1 MKKYTIYLI
10 FLLVFS
16 TAAFSETPNKVAI
29 LEFENRAA
37 KKFEPFVQSVSH
49 MLTIKL
55 KSSEHLTPIKQTE
68 IEGQMQHLGI
78 KKGELIDKQTA
89 VRLGI
94 SLGAHILIKGNFSEV
109 YQLECLLIDAKTG
122 NPMLPQAVKGDKA
135 KVIDMVDELAQLLAV
150 SVGEKKTTK
159 LAILPFEN
167 NASEEY
173 KAFVRGISSM
183 IMLSLEDKEN
193 LVITEAGQ
201 VEKAM
206 QDLGMQT
213 KDLKKAAQLGNL
225 LAVDVLVSGNFREAY
240 RLEAELMD
248 VRTQKPPV
256 VPQLSVRK
264 SVTGGKSEITSLV
277 DKLAKELTGKQKGT
291 LKIAVLYF
299 DNNAPD
305 EYRFFVRGISDM
317 LMTALGQSDNLT
329 LIERTQIDKA
339 MQNFKIEMEGPINAE
354 QTVKIGEWL
363 GADAMVLGS
372 FTKFGGVYRIDA
384 RMIDARTGKLI
395 VGEHVKGG
403 EGEVITLVDQL
414 GKKLIEKLN
423 KKEAKVKGERGILE
437 IKFRIDVTPMTE
449 RRAYHHICKL
459 YVDDKYLGESKVVEA
474 RKGWK
479 TTFTKQLAAGKHKV
493 EISHGYV
500 KKGTWGGKFN
510 KQPKIFSVII
520 KPNSTTLI
528 KYEYEV
534 GWIKDEYEYEKTKT
548 GKLQVPFKSIIHDI
562 LGE

>member
-1 MKKYTIYLI
+1 MKTFKIYLI
-10 FLLVFS
+10 FLFIFS
-16 TAAFSETPNKVAI
+16 ATAFSETPSKVAI

-55 KSSEHLTPIKQTE
+55 KSSEHLMPIKQTE
-68 IEGQMQHLGI
+68 IERHMQNLGI
-78 KKGELIDKQTA
+78 KQGEMIDKQTA
-89 VRLGI
+89 VRLSK
-94 SLGAHILIKGNFSEV
+94 SLGADILIKGNLSEV
-109 YQLECLLIDAKTG
+109 YRLESLLIDAKTG

-135 KVIDMVDELAQLLAV
+135 KVIDMIDELAQLLAV
-150 SVGEKKTTK
+150 SFGEKKTTK
-159 LAILPFEN
+159 LAILAFEN
-167 NASEEY
+167 NASDEY

-183 IMLSLEDKEN
+183 IMLSLEGKEN
-193 LVITEAGQ
+193 LVITEAAQ

-206 QDLGMQT
+206 RDLGIQT
-213 KDLKKAAQLGNL
+213 KDLKKAERASQLRNL
-225 LAVDVLVSGNFREAY
+225 LGVDVVVSGNFREAY
-240 RLEAELMD
+240 RLEAELID
-248 VRTQKPPV
+248 VRTKKIPV
-256 VPQLSVRK
+256 VKRVM
-264 SVTGGKSEITSLV
+264 GGKVEITSLV
-277 DKLAKELTGKQKGT
+277 DKLAKELMVRQKGAF
-291 LKIAVLYF
+291 KIAVLYF

-317 LMTALGQSDNLT
+317 LMTALGQSENLT

-339 MQNFKIEMEGPINAE
+339 MQNFKVEMEGPINAE

-372 FTKFGGVYRIDA
+372 FTKFGNAYRIDA

-414 GKKLIEKLN
+414 GKKLIAKLD
-423 KKEAKVKGERGILE
+423 KKEAKVKGEMGILE
-437 IKFRIDVTPMTE
+437 IKFRIVVTPMTE

-474 RKGWK
+474 KKGWK
-479 TTFTKQLAAGKHKV
+479 TTFTKQLTAGKHKV
-493 EISHGYV
+493 EVSHGYV
-500 KKGTWGGKFN
+500 KKGAWGGKFN
-510 KQPKIFSVII
+510 QQPKIFFVTI

-528 KYEYEV
+528 KYEYEI
-534 GWIKDEYEYEKTKT
+534 GWIKDEYEYAKTKT
-548 GKLQVPFKSIIHDI
+548 EKLQVPLEGIIRDV
-562 LGE
+562 LGK